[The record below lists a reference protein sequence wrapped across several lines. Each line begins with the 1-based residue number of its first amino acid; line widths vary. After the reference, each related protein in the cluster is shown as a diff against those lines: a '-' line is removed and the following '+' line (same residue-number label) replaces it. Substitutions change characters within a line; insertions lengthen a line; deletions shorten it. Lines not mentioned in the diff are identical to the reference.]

1 MAEPRYETQS
11 FTINYGLNYYHQYLS
26 TFGWEIIGQ
35 QKINYWSTTTSWG
48 SSKTS
53 FFSKNHASHDIN
65 SSTVHLYYTELTI
78 KRKIG
83 MIPDAILKIEWD
95 FFENLR
101 LFVSPWVDI
110 YKMIKIAFFS
120 FVISWIILM
129 IYDSQSLHLVST
141 NIIYLSILPPLAII
155 TYLAQKLWSS
165 YMYKNHTYPEKLQN
179 YMEIIKSNTIP
190 E

>member
-1 MAEPRYETQS
+1 MAEPRYETRS
-11 FTINYGLNYYHQYLS
+11 FQIYHWLELYHRYLP
-26 TFGWEIIGQ
+26 FFWFEIISS
-35 QKINYWSTTTSWG
+35 QKINYWSTTTGWG
-48 SSKTS
+48 TSKAS
-53 FFSKNHASHDIN
+53 FFSNKHASHNIDA
-65 SSTVHLYYTELTI
+65 STIHHYYTELTI

-83 MIPDAILKIEWD
+83 MVPDAILKIEWD

-101 LFVSPWVDI
+101 LFTSPWI
-110 YKMIKIAFFS
+110 NTFKMIKIAFFS

-141 NIIYLSILPPLAII
+141 NIVYLSILPPLAII

-165 YMYKNHTYPEKLQN
+165 YMYKTHTYPEKLQN
-179 YMEIIKSNTIP
+179 YMEIIKSNPIP